1 MRCPSLLLRLL
12 PCLLALL
19 LTQPAVQAAEKPA
32 FKVCW
37 SIFAGWMPWGYAAS
51 EGIVKKWADKYG
63 ISIQVDEVPD
73 YVNSIERYSA
83 GEYAGCAMTN
93 MDALTIPVAAGVDS
107 TALIVGDFSAG
118 ADGILIRGH
127 DKGLRDLKGKTVL
140 LVENSVSHYLLS
152 RALEL
157 AHFAPSDVTI
167 QNVSDKDIVQAFLAG
182 QGDAVITWNPLLA
195 SIKQQTAATQVYSSR
210 YIPGEI
216 VDLMVVNSTTLA
228 AHPELGKALTG
239 AWFETQRLMGQT
251 SPEGQA
257 ARAKMAAAAGTTA
270 EDFDEQLRT
279 LRSFY
284 SPRPALAFASSENMP
299 QLMQRV
305 VDFANG
311 QKLLGE
317 DGNGLS
323 RLGISFGD
331 SLVMGNN
338 KQIKLRFDP
347 TYLQLA
353 TDQQL

>member
-1 MRCPSLLLRLL
+1 MSARSARMSSVPWVMTTL
-12 PCLLALL
+12 PLN
-19 LTQPAVQAAEKPA
+19 TQRESASAWLQSE
-32 FKVCW
+32 
-37 SIFAGWMPWGYAAS
+37 AS
-51 EGIVKKWADKYG
+51 ESRVIGWLR
-63 ISIQVDEVPD
+63 SE
-73 YVNSIERYSA
+73 
-83 GEYAGCAMTN
+83 
-93 MDALTIPVAAGVDS
+93 AL
-107 TALIVGDFSAG
+107 
-118 ADGILIRGH
+118 
-127 DKGLRDLKGKTVL
+127 
-140 LVENSVSHYLLS
+140 
-152 RALEL
+152 
-157 AHFAPSDVTI
+157 
-167 QNVSDKDIVQAFLAG
+167 
-182 QGDAVITWNPLLA
+182 
-195 SIKQQTAATQVYSSR
+195 
-210 YIPGEI
+210 
-216 VDLMVVNSTTLA
+216 
-228 AHPELGKALTG
+228 
-239 AWFETQRLMGQT
+239 
-251 SPEGQA
+251 
-257 ARAKMAAAAGTTA
+257 ARAGTGSSAAGTTA

>member
-1 MRCPSLLLRLL
+1 
-12 PCLLALL
+12 
-19 LTQPAVQAAEKPA
+19 
-32 FKVCW
+32 
-37 SIFAGWMPWGYAAS
+37 
-51 EGIVKKWADKYG
+51 
-63 ISIQVDEVPD
+63 
-73 YVNSIERYSA
+73 
-83 GEYAGCAMTN
+83 
-93 MDALTIPVAAGVDS
+93 
-107 TALIVGDFSAG
+107 
-118 ADGILIRGH
+118 
-127 DKGLRDLKGKTVL
+127 
-140 LVENSVSHYLLS
+140 
-152 RALEL
+152 
-157 AHFAPSDVTI
+157 
-167 QNVSDKDIVQAFLAG
+167 
-182 QGDAVITWNPLLA
+182 
-195 SIKQQTAATQVYSSR
+195 
-210 YIPGEI
+210 